1 LLALFTF
8 SSYLFLYT
16 PLKTRTPHCTFIG
29 AFPGAMP
36 PLLGW
41 AAVRGELTPE
51 AWTLFAILFFWQFPH
66 FHSIAWLYR
75 EDYARADIRMWPVV
89 EPEGR
94 MTFWQIVGFAALLV
108 PVSLLPA
115 ALGLSGMIYICGAVM
130 LGAWLLYHSIQAAM
144 RRSQRQAQRLLL
156 ASVVYLP
163 VLLGLMVLDRH

>member
-1 LLALFTF
+1 
-8 SSYLFLYT
+8 
-16 PLKTRTPHCTFIG
+16 
-29 AFPGAMP
+29 
-36 PLLGW
+36 
-41 AAVRGELTPE
+41 
-51 AWTLFAILFFWQFPH
+51 
-66 FHSIAWLYR
+66 
-75 EDYARADIRMWPVV
+75 MWPVV